1 MLSFVM
7 RRMFL
12 CIFFENLFNIGSVA
26 GCVDKQQNTTDN
38 LLEELRYLKEKE
50 FILYLTMLTIP
61 SLQSMLEYYIECSLH
76 KMLFQYFRGAVA
88 KKNIF
93 LLNFPCKA
101 SHLIVRDPRLS
112 LKAAWET
119 LLQSNLLAFDNN
131 ILVVNM
137 FAEVEF
143 IFLGLQNSVSFHC

>member
-88 KKNIF
+88 KKKYIF
-93 LLNFPCKA
+93 
-101 SHLIVRDPRLS
+101 VELS
-112 LKAAWET
+112 LQGISSHCEGPQAFSESCLGDIASK
-119 LLQSNLLAFDNN
+119 QSTG
-131 ILVVNM
+131 I
-137 FAEVEF
+137 
-143 IFLGLQNSVSFHC
+143 